1 MIYKNDINISVNTYI
16 MGIYYDDDE
25 IYGICLYN
33 FIDDVE
39 NRLYEKISETI
50 FDEDMMNE
58 AKQCYE
64 ELVKK
69 GIKVFIKI
77 YISSTTTY
85 SSTTNNECMLWIRTT
100 KDIFYEKIK
109 N

>member
-1 MIYKNDINISVNTYI
+1 
-16 MGIYYDDDE
+16 MGIYYDDDK

-39 NRLYEKISETI
+39 NKLYEKISETI
-50 FDEDMMNE
+50 FDENMINE
-58 AKQCYE
+58 AKNCYE
-64 ELVKK
+64 ELVKN
-69 GIKVFIKI
+69 GIKVFITI

-85 SSTTNNECMLWIRTT
+85 STATNNECMLWIRTT
-100 KDIFYEKIK
+100 KDIFTKKIK